1 MLNLASPNW
10 FARFMGVSFGN
21 SGDISWKISIPNFC
35 KKDCKGQRNRIRLAY
50 DAFSVAKVSYEATK
64 NFPLENMHI
73 ILWNTRHRI
82 YVRKT
87 VT

>member
-1 MLNLASPNW
+1 
-10 FARFMGVSFGN
+10 MGVSFGN

-64 NFPLENMHI
+64 KNSFGKYADIPLEYEVPNFFKKDCYLNRRM
-73 ILWNTRHRI
+73 
-82 YVRKT
+82 
-87 VT
+87 